1 MILHDQSLLP
11 TAPSVPVG
19 TTWTIIEDTTW
30 EVLATGSYQIEMH
43 GGGGGAA
50 RIRGSSFGQSVT
62 ILSSGGGSGELYVQN
77 LTKGEK
83 IQAVIGAGGQRENTS
98 FVLASITGG
107 TGGTTTFGTLSLA
120 GGGGERAVSGGTS
133 SGGDASGSL
142 ANPGATLASKGMA
155 RGGYGNWRNE
165 SQPYGNGGD
174 AVSDMAFDG
183 NPGAIIITYLG

>member
-50 RIRGSSFGQSVT
+50 RISGSSFGQSVT

-98 FVLASITGG
+98 FALASITGG

-120 GGGGERAVSGGTS
+120 GGGGGRAVSGGTS

-142 ANPGATLASKGMA
+142 ASPGATLASKGRA

-174 AVSDMAFDG
+174 AVIDMAFDG
-183 NPGAIIITYLG
+183 NSGAIIITCLG